1 MTKVYTLERVLS
13 VLELLKFFLNFI
25 KILVTII
32 IILLTIRKYL
42 NKLTVSLFYRKN
54 NLNRNKR
61 HR

>member
-32 IILLTIRKYL
+32 IILLTIGNIL
-42 NKLTVSLFYRKN
+42 ISLLCHFFYRKN
-54 NLNRNKR
+54 NLNRNKKT
-61 HR
+61 